1 MDLATFIQQR
11 RPQWKQL
18 EAILGHVEG
27 SGLGTLDDEQ
37 AVEFGRLYRCAASD
51 LNQAQT
57 FVSGDATVQYL
68 NDLVARCYL
77 VIYAKSKTDLWGMV
91 RYLFFGYP
99 AVFRR
104 HLLAFLLASALLTA
118 GAIFGFFASYYEPQS
133 RPFLLPNMSMIQPEK
148 EGEADAQAAP
158 PPSTGGLAAFSS
170 FLFTNNVKVSL
181 IVFALGI
188 TFGIGT
194 SWLLFY
200 NGIGMGALGA
210 VFVEANQLKAFA
222 TGILPHGVLE
232 LPAIAIGGAAGFVLA
247 RGLIRARPWP
257 RREELAAAGKEALLL
272 ALGCFWLLA
281 MAAVLEAG
289 VARAPDWFLSSGLKL
304 ACAGVFGLLFFMYVF
319 LVGWG
324 KDSGLT
330 WLRSS
335 MSLLRFFGKAGG

>member
-11 RPQWKQL
+11 RPQWKRL
-18 EAILGHVEG
+18 EATLQRVEG
-27 SGLGTLDDEQ
+27 SGLATLDDEQ

-77 VIYAKSKTDLWGMV
+77 VIYAKGKTDVWGMV

-104 HLLAFLLASALLTA
+104 QFRPFLLASSLLAA
-118 GAIFGFFASYYEPQS
+118 GAIVGFFTSYYEPDS
-133 RPFLLPNMSMIQPEK
+133 RAFLMPAGQWIEPGQESEL
-148 EGEADAQAAP
+148 A
-158 PPSTGGLAAFSS
+158 STGGLAQFTSQ
-170 FLFTNNVKVSL
+170 LFTNNVRVSL
-181 IVFALGI
+181 MVFALGI
-188 TFGIGT
+188 TFGVGT
-194 SWLLFY
+194 AWLLFY
-200 NGIGMGALGA
+200 NGILLGA
-210 VFVEANQLKAFA
+210 VGAIFVQANELEALA

-281 MAAVLEAG
+281 VAALLEAG
-289 VARAPDWFLSSGLKL
+289 VARAPSWFLSGGLKL
-304 ACAGVFGLLFFMYVF
+304 ACAGIFALLFFVYVF
-319 LVGWG
+319 LLGWG
-324 KDSGLT
+324 KEAGST
-330 WLRSS
+330 WLRTS
-335 MSLLRFFGKAGG
+335 MSFFRLFARAGS